1 MLYMSHIPDKTDP
14 GEAVPLLEV
23 DGWRGVARL
32 NPHHGGLHLGRRP
45 EVVLPH
51 LEPDSVIVKSQSTT
65 SQPSDA
71 DPDSDPANSAQRGPD
86 ALTYKSDPVKKK
98 SGFAI
103 QKLGQNSASKI
114 SDPGD
119 GVNWL
124 ASVMQRGYLILI
136 IPVIFSYRRTIC
148 HDR

>member
-86 ALTYKSDPVKKK
+86 ALTYKSDPVKK
-98 SGFAI
+98 SLDS
-103 QKLGQNSASKI
+103 QYRN
-114 SDPGD
+114 
-119 GVNWL
+119 L
-124 ASVMQRGYLILI
+124 ARIRLRKFLI
-136 IPVIFSYRRTIC
+136 PEMA
-148 HDR
+148 